1 MQDHRDQRRY
11 QRQMGLPEI
20 GEQGQKRLA
29 RSRVFVGGLGGL
41 GSVISTYLCAA
52 GVGFLRIADRDRVEI
67 SNLNRQIL
75 HWAKDVGREK
85 TVSAREKL
93 AALNPETEIETHN
106 LEIDPENAAEL
117 VQGCQVIVDGTDNL
131 ETRRVLNRTSLDLDL
146 PFVHGGINGF
156 NGMISTF
163 VPGRSPCFECLF
175 SEFGSPASPPPVL
188 GSVAG
193 VVGSLQSL
201 EVIKCLLGLMDGLL
215 IGRLLFMQGQTMA
228 FREISLEKNP
238 GCPECRGR

>member
-1 MQDHRDQRRY
+1 MQDQRDQLRY

-41 GSVISTYLCAA
+41 GSVITTYLCAA
-52 GVGFLRIADRDRVEI
+52 GVGSLRIADRDRVEI

-75 HWAKDVGREK
+75 HWTKDVGRDK

-93 AALNPETEIETHN
+93 AALNPDAEIETHH
-106 LEIDPENAAEL
+106 LEIGPENAAEL

-131 ETRRVLNRTSLDLDL
+131 QTRRVLNRTSLDMDL

-175 SEFGSPASPPPVL
+175 SEFGSPSSPPPVL

-215 IGRLLFMQGQTMA
+215 CGRLLFMQGQTMA
-228 FREISLEKNP
+228 FREISLGKNP
-238 GCPECRGR
+238 DCPECRGR